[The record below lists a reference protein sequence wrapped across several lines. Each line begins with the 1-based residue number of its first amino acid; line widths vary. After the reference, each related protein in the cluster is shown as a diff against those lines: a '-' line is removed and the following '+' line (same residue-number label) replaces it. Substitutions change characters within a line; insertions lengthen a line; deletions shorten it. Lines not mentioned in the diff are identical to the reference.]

1 MDLPFEDIDRRK
13 YGTEQIYK
21 IRRFKGDVNSE
32 DLIWH
37 RDKETRL
44 VTVIKSVGWKFQ
56 FDEQLPFEL
65 EVGEKF
71 EITRGVYHRIIK
83 GTGDLILRIENL
95 DRYPPSKYNK
105 DGSPKDG
112 TIIPRGKF

>member
-1 MDLPFEDIDRRK
+1 MTLPFEDTNRRK

-21 IRRFKGDVNSE
+21 IRRFRDDVNPE

-44 VTVIKSVGWKFQ
+44 VTVIKSVGWMFQ
-56 FDEQLPFEL
+56 FDEMLPFEL

-83 GTGDLILRIENL
+83 GTGEWSVRFLVGD
-95 DRYPPSKYNK
+95 KK
-105 DGSPKDG
+105 
-112 TIIPRGKF
+112 

>member
-21 IRRFKGDVNSE
+21 IRRFKGDVNPE

-56 FDEQLPFEL
+56 FDEQLPFEANTSQL
-65 EVGEKF
+65 VANAIPEINPPAPTVGPA
-71 EITRGVYHRIIK
+71 GV
-83 GTGDLILRIENL
+83 NV
-95 DRYPPSKYNK
+95 
-105 DGSPKDG
+105 
-112 TIIPRGKF
+112 